1 MLAWD
6 MDSLAQTKTAPES
19 RRTVDPLAMAL
30 FDIVRDLPASERR
43 VLLSAIDGRLHS
55 VAGERARLALE
66 VLRRCEL
73 ETKQTVSKRRY
84 ERWRECH
91 PERAILPSSTYVANS
106 LGGSWAKAMDAAGVT
121 PSVEHATFRWHRQGP
136 SPSDEEVLAELRCCA
151 QELRVDFTF
160 GEYRAWALQ
169 QRARDPKRRGLLVS
183 PTTFINR
190 FESFAQARL
199 AAGLPE
205 SRRHRGP
212 RGNRG
217 EYTREACITVLQ
229 AAARATES
237 KPLTVSAYTRW
248 RTSRL
253 EDARRRG
260 VWRPVPEWKIIR
272 DRFGSWAK
280 ALAAAGIISAKTA
293 AEYFRG
299 QGQRVP
305 DEHIA
310 KWLCA
315 AAAELAPNMTVFTYR
330 RWRQAQIDNKTRG
343 YPPSQRVLQLRFGKW
358 SIAVSSAETALT
370 APRPFEYILEILLSR
385 SASP

>member
-1 MLAWD
+1 M
-6 MDSLAQTKTAPES
+6 
-19 RRTVDPLAMAL
+19 
-30 FDIVRDLPASERR
+30 
-43 VLLSAIDGRLHS
+43 
-55 VAGERARLALE
+55 
-66 VLRRCEL
+66 
-73 ETKQTVSKRRY
+73 
-84 ERWRECH
+84 
-91 PERAILPSSTYVANS
+91 
-106 LGGSWAKAMDAAGVT
+106 
-121 PSVEHATFRWHRQGP
+121 
-136 SPSDEEVLAELRCCA
+136 LAELRRCA

-280 ALAAAGIISAKTA
+280 ALAAVGDHLGQDSQGRDS
-293 AEYFRG
+293 RG
-299 QGQRVP
+299 QGERVP

-315 AAAELAPNMTVFTYR
+315 AAAELAPNMTVFAYR

-358 SIAVSSAETALT
+358 SIAVSSARNGARRPQD
-370 APRPFEYILEILLSR
+370 PRVSVEILRSR